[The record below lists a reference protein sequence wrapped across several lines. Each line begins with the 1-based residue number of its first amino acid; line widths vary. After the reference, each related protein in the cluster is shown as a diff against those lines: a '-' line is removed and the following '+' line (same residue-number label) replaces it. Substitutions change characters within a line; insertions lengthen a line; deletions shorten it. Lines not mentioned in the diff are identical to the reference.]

1 MKCHTYHG
9 PEDSHNTIAMYCS
22 LSLLSLL
29 LVLYLYFYF
38 YYSIAYS
45 NIKRNPFSHSVH
57 LHSLIPNI
65 HFCCIAEEGNAL
77 INFSMKSN
85 HIVKTEK
92 KIRYRH
98 TWSVKCIRTI
108 HSYIR
113 KTYAYTM
120 NLSLTL
126 LSAFFINFLKIHNE
140 YITTKLT

>member
-1 MKCHTYHG
+1 MGGCSVKCHTYHG

-98 TWSVKCIRTI
+98 TQLYSEDIR
-108 HSYIR
+108 
-113 KTYAYTM
+113 
-120 NLSLTL
+120 L
-126 LSAFFINFLKIHNE
+126 HNE
-140 YITTKLT
+140 SFTHITQCIFHQFP